1 MFEFIAVSWFL
12 TFGLVPYQYERVDVS
27 KTVEVTKE
35 NISTVAEIG
44 ISAKAFNRLEVYG
57 SVETFQF
64 KELDSFYFIPYR
76 ADYTFGARF
85 RLLDGVSLGFSHYCN
100 HPVVSGDNKKYDYF
114 GGETQL
120 TITFSGGSK

>member
-1 MFEFIAVSWFL
+1 MFEFLAVSWFL

-27 KTVEVTKE
+27 KTIEVTKE

-44 ISAKAFNRLEVYG
+44 ISSKAFNRLELYG

-64 KELDSFYFIPYR
+64 KKPDSLYFMPYR

-85 RLLDGVSLGFSHYCN
+85 RLLDGLTLGFSHYCN
-100 HPVVSGDNKKYDYF
+100 HPVDYGSRIKYTYQ